1 MRFNLKKI
9 ALRILALLVLIYVII
24 ILRNWLQ
31 DSNLL
36 PANEYPP
43 EKPLIPIDTQG
54 VPPKNLMLPK
64 TPIERKDRN
73 LNIHNVESVEQQ
85 PAQSGGLNKS
95 KHNSPSQ
102 LSLPFGLQPTD
113 LYTNQ
118 LFTTL
123 GKFFFDSPSTFQGRL
138 PILPSEG
145 DFNEDRITNEMRFMP
160 EALVALRKAGK
171 KLQMKRIVF
180 MSGGGVEPGQT
191 RLNNDNCPVKECSY
205 ELHSSGAADADVLM
219 WQGSVFMPGH
229 RRPRNQLWVLYLLE
243 SPYHTPDFGAFRGQ
257 FNITAT
263 YRHDSTIVAPY
274 YRWQLYNPSV
284 RYSAPLFYNVLDWRT
299 CFLKLYLLMY

>member
-1 MRFNLKKI
+1 MRFNFKKI
-9 ALRILALLVLIYVII
+9 ALRILALLLLIYIVIT
-24 ILRNWLQ
+24 LRNWLQ

-36 PANEYPP
+36 SANGYPP
-43 EKPLIPIDTQG
+43 ENPLILIDSQ
-54 VPPKNLMLPK
+54 VFPPKKRSLPK
-64 TPIERKDRN
+64 TPIESQDRN
-73 LNIHNVESVEQQ
+73 FKIHNVEIVEQK
-85 PAQSGGLNKS
+85 PSQSGGLNKS
-95 KHNSPSQ
+95 NPNSLSQ

-118 LFTTL
+118 LFSTL
-123 GKFFFDSPSTFQGRL
+123 GKFFFYSPSTFQGRL

-205 ELHSSGAADADVLM
+205 ELHSSRAADADVLM
-219 WQGSVFMPGH
+219 WQQAVFMPGH

-243 SPYHTPDFGAFRGQ
+243 SPYHTPDLGAFRGQ

-284 RYSAPLFYNVLDWRT
+284 RYYASSFYE
-299 CFLKLYLLMY
+299 